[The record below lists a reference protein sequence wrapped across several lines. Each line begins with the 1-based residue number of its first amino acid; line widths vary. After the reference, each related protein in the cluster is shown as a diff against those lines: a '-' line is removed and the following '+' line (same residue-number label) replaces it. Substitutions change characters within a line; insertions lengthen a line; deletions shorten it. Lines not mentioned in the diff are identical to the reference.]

1 MSENYQR
8 IFILTDVVYVRCCA
22 KETQE
27 SMQNTANAFFVLF
40 QAHLKKWIEVITTG
54 STQSQ
59 QVAAKTS
66 HSPEDVSQF
75 AGREIKNYR
84 VRCPSM
90 NPLLK

>member
-1 MSENYQR
+1 M
-8 IFILTDVVYVRCCA
+8 LCMCA
-22 KETQE
+22 AVHRRHKESTQ
-27 SMQNTANAFFVLF
+27 NKANAFFVLF

-75 AGREIKNYR
+75 AGREIENYR

>member
-1 MSENYQR
+1 MCAAVQR
-8 IFILTDVVYVRCCA
+8 RY
-22 KETQE
+22 KEA
-27 SMQNTANAFFVLF
+27 MQNTANAFFVLF

-54 STQSQ
+54 SNQSQ
-59 QVAAKTS
+59 QVATKTS

-75 AGREIKNYR
+75 PRSEIENSR

>member
-1 MSENYQR
+1 MCAAVQR
-8 IFILTDVVYVRCCA
+8 RY
-22 KETQE
+22 KE
-27 SMQNTANAFFVLF
+27 SMQNIPNAFFVLF

-59 QVAAKTS
+59 QVPAKTS

-75 AGREIKNYR
+75 TRSETENSR

-90 NPLLK
+90 NLLLK

>member
-1 MSENYQR
+1 MLCMCAAVQR
-8 IFILTDVVYVRCCA
+8 RH
-22 KETQE
+22 KEST
-27 SMQNTANAFFVLF
+27 QNTANAFFVLF